1 MEVIGGWGHLL
12 LEEVPLLQ
20 GECVGLS
27 DDRDDVHHLAQTPH
41 ELNIQRAQAGER
53 EREEGRG
60 SRRERHREIAEET
73 QGERQAHRHDFD
85 TYTRVF

>member
-1 MEVIGGWGHLL
+1 MEVRGERGHLL

-41 ELNIQRAQAGER
+41 KFNIQRAQAGES
-53 EREEGRG
+53 EGEKGRG
-60 SRRERHREIAEET
+60 S
-73 QGERQAHRHDFD
+73 
-85 TYTRVF
+85 